1 LPLSVRW
8 KEFHCRPQKAA
19 TLRAVRVRLR
29 PDKRRSTAVDL
40 WERPEMGRV
49 DHRLKIY
56 VIDQQLCH
64 LIRVESLYSFEKRVN
79 PGL

>member
-1 LPLSVRW
+1 LSARW

-19 TLRAVRVRLR
+19 TLRAVRVRRR

-49 DHRLKIY
+49 DYRLKIY

>member
-1 LPLSVRW
+1 
-8 KEFHCRPQKAA
+8 
-19 TLRAVRVRLR
+19 
-29 PDKRRSTAVDL
+29 
-40 WERPEMGRV
+40 MGRV
-49 DHRLKIY
+49 DYRLKIY